1 MHLGFVSESVIG
13 MKTIELVFFDA
24 GGGHRSAA
32 NALCE
37 VSRREQRPWDMQM
50 MNLQELLDDTD
61 IFRKITGIRFQDI
74 YNLMLRRGW
83 TLGSKEMLGPMHAI
97 IRMFHPQQV
106 KGLERYW
113 SSKKPD
119 MVVSVVPNF
128 NRALF
133 EAKQSALPGV
143 PFVTILTDMADYPP
157 HFWLERQGPQYVICG
172 TERALDQALEL
183 GHAPERVFLVSG
195 MILHPRYYDI
205 APVDRAA
212 GRAALGLDPNLPT
225 AIMMFGGAG
234 SAKMVDIAK
243 RLNDSGLDL
252 QVIAICGKNETLE
265 TALRGLRGKVA
276 MHVVGFTNEVP
287 KYMQL
292 ADFFIG
298 KPGPGSISE
307 AVAMGLPVIVET
319 NAWTLPQERFNA
331 VWVEEKGVGI
341 ALRNFSRGIVDATR
355 RMLDPIQHAMFTD
368 QVAKLKNRA
377 IFEIPEILNGILSHG
392 CTQIHTDKD

>member
-1 MHLGFVSESVIG
+1 

-50 MNLQELLDDTD
+50 MNLQELLDDLD
-61 IFRKITGIRFQDI
+61 VFRKITGIRFQDL

-83 TLGSKEMLGPMHAI
+83 TLGSKEMLVPMHAI
-97 IRMFHPQQV
+97 IRMVHPQQV

-113 SSKKPD
+113 STKRPD
-119 MVVSVVPNF
+119 MIVSVVPNF

-133 EAKQSALPGV
+133 EAKQKVLPDV

-157 HFWLERQGPQYVICG
+157 HFWLERQGPHYVICG
-172 TERALDQALEL
+172 TERARQQALEL

-195 MILHPRYYDI
+195 MILNPRFYDI
-205 APVDRAA
+205 APVDREAE
-212 GRAALGLDPNLPT
+212 RVKLGLDPKLPT

-234 SAKMVDIAK
+234 SAKMVDIAQ

-252 QVIAICGKNETLE
+252 QMIAICGKNDKLE
-265 TALRGLRGKVA
+265 TALRGLQGRVRT
-276 MHVVGFTNEVP
+276 HVVGFTSEVP
-287 KYMQL
+287 RYMQL

-331 VWVEEKGVGI
+331 EWVTEKGVGI
-341 ALRNFSRGIVDATR
+341 SLQNFKRGIVDATR
-355 RMLDPIQHAMFTD
+355 RMLDPTEHARFKT
-368 QVAKLKNRA
+368 QVAGMNNRA
-377 IFEIPEILNGILSHG
+377 VFEIPDILQAILNR
-392 CTQIHTDKD
+392 